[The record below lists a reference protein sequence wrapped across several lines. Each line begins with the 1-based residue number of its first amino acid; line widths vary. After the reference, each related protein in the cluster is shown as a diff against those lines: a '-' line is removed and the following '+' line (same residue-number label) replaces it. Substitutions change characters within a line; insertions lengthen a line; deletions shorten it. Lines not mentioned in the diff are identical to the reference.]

1 MDRIDRVNEQLK
13 REIGRIIQQELGDP
27 RLTFVSVTKVQV
39 SRDLRNA
46 KVFFSVLG
54 DSRTQEAAYQ
64 GLRNAC
70 GLIRRMVGQSVPMRY
85 TPEIHFAYD
94 KSIEY
99 SAQIEK
105 TLMDIQH
112 GGQRDSAND

>member
-27 RLTFVSVTKVQV
+27 HLTFVSVTKVQV
-39 SRDLRNA
+39 SRDLRSA

-54 DSRTQEAAYQ
+54 DARTKEAAQQ
-64 GLRNAC
+64 GLRKAC
-70 GLIRRMVGQSVPMRY
+70 GLIRRLVGQSVQMRY
-85 TPEIHFAYD
+85 TPEIHFVYD

-112 GGQRDSAND
+112 GDPKDSADD